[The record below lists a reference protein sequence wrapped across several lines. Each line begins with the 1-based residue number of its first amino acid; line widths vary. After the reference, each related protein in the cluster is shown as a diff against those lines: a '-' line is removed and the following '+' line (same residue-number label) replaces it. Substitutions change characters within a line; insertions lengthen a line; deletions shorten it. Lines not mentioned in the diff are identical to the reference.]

1 MITIITDYE
10 IKVCVIDDL
19 IFHKTCDKMKQIR
32 DILFLSNLCRF
43 AKNLVII
50 CLRGFKGK

>member
-1 MITIITDYE
+1 MIITDYE
-10 IKVCVIDDL
+10 IKVCVIDL
-19 IFHKTCDKMKQIR
+19 IFHKTCDRMKQIR